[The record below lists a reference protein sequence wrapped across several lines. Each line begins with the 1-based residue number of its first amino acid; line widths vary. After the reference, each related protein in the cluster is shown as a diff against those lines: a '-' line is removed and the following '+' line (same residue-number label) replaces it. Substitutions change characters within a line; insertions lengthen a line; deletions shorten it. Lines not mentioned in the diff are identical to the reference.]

1 MHLYNVTLQ
10 PASAISTA
18 VLGHFRGSKT
28 QELAVARHERLEL
41 WDASPT
47 TGRLTVLST
56 QPLFAAIRSLA
67 AFRVAG
73 SGSTHL
79 ALTCDNGAVSIL
91 AYDHSAGGRFRVV
104 QHHEF
109 ARSGLRRSAGGE
121 YVAADPRG
129 RALMVAGV
137 ERSRLVYVV
146 ARDAQGEVQVA
157 SPLDGSRSGSAGGA
171 VCLCVVGVD
180 VGYENPAFAALEAG
194 AAGCEVAWYEVD
206 LGLNHVVRRW
216 SCAVSAS
223 AGRLVALPGDDGPS
237 GVLVCS
243 AGLVEWVAPTMAGA
257 RVRAHIPRRA
267 DDPRPVQLV
276 AHAVHRMRQAFFIL
290 AQGTLGDLY
299 KVTVAYSGAQ
309 VTGLHVAYFD
319 TLPGCASALCILRA
333 GFLFAACGG
342 DGGGAHRLLQFAD
355 LGDESG
361 GAAEGETFV
370 PHDGLRSLAPVD
382 ELDCPAPVVR
392 ARMLNLAQELAPQM
406 YALGGRTGAHP
417 ALRIVRRAA
426 DALELAASELPARAL
441 HVFRAHPWVAVSF
454 ARHTLVLRAASD
466 GALQEASEHPLA
478 TDHQTLALCAL
489 PGAALLQA
497 TSAGLVLAPSA
508 PGARR
513 FEWAAAGGVSAAA
526 LAGATALVVD
536 GGCARV
542 LDVRPGEISE
552 RPDAIDAA
560 ECVALSPVDPGQRAP
575 RFAAVGCSDGSV
587 RVYLLGAPGSP
598 ISLAALQALSEAP
611 ASVAMAR
618 IAGQMLLF
626 VGLPSGVLVRARVD
640 EVSGELSSVRSRF
653 LGPHAVLVRAL
664 DGVLVALA
672 PQPWVCHAVRGCVT
686 MTPLAYDALDDVA
699 PLEVDGVERALVAVA
714 QGSLRVLALDRLDSP
729 EGSVAAIPLSLTP
742 RIMHAHASGHFAVVE
757 AEHRAQWAHNTA
769 GDGDVEA
776 EYAVSR
782 TCEEASWA
790 ALVRVVNA
798 FDGSTT
804 HVEKLRDSW
813 TVVSMTTVTFA
824 STVPDQNQNQDD
836 SDAPPLYLALGCA
849 RNMRLRPRS
858 CEAAEIRLFRWSA
871 DGRRLL
877 HVHTTPLDDIPQAL
891 VCLAGH
897 LVVAQ
902 GPALR
907 V

>member
-1 MHLYNVTLQ
+1 
-10 PASAISTA
+10 
-18 VLGHFRGSKT
+18 
-28 QELAVARHERLEL
+28 
-41 WDASPT
+41 
-47 TGRLTVLST
+47 
-56 QPLFAAIRSLA
+56 
-67 AFRVAG
+67 
-73 SGSTHL
+73 
-79 ALTCDNGAVSIL
+79 
-91 AYDHSAGGRFRVV
+91 
-104 QHHEF
+104 
-109 ARSGLRRSAGGE
+109 
-121 YVAADPRG
+121 
-129 RALMVAGV
+129 
-137 ERSRLVYVV
+137 
-146 ARDAQGEVQVA
+146 
-157 SPLDGSRSGSAGGA
+157 
-171 VCLCVVGVD
+171 
-180 VGYENPAFAALEAG
+180 
-194 AAGCEVAWYEVD
+194 
-206 LGLNHVVRRW
+206 
-216 SCAVSAS
+216 
-223 AGRLVALPGDDGPS
+223 
-237 GVLVCS
+237 
-243 AGLVEWVAPTMAGA
+243 
-257 RVRAHIPRRA
+257 
-267 DDPRPVQLV
+267 LV

-907 V
+907 VYAMGRRQLLKRAHAIVAPHMVTLLEPATYTPTSTVDLSSSSSAAGLLPQRLLVADVQESVMLVEYSPATHAFCVLVADSVPRYLTVLSMLDEHTVAAGDKFGNLCVLRVPERAQRYIDSSAVSSTVAVRPTDPVLWDALCEYHVGDPLTMLQPCALAPAARSVLTYATLRGALMAAIPLPARRDIDLLVRLELAMRELLELPVRDHIKYRSSFMPVKAVVDGDLCEMFDCLELHVRENVAQSLDRSVDDISKKLHDLRSQYTFG